1 MKNLI
6 ISFFLSFYT
15 FKALAVEKP
24 MIQIDSL
31 KGRKPIKPQQA
42 LDRNEKVLT
51 IRMNSEEVKK
61 ITVSMNGTILSF
73 SSRPNKVILGR
84 KGLFAIEYIE
94 NDLAITPLKY
104 DSKSNLTVYLDG
116 KRYTFDLNTNK
127 NMSYG
132 IILIRDSLEKSIQ
145 VRMK

>member
-1 MKNLI
+1 MKNLA
-6 ISFFLSFYT
+6 ISLVLVFLSV
-15 FKALAVEKP
+15 KVVALEKP
-24 MIQIDSL
+24 VIQINSL
-31 KGRKPIKPQQA
+31 KEGKAIKPHQSM
-42 LDRNEKVLT
+42 DRSEKVLT
-51 IRMNSEEVKK
+51 LRMNSEEIKK
-61 ITVSMNGTILSF
+61 VIVSMNGTILSF

-84 KGLFAIEYIE
+84 KGMFAMEYIE
-94 NDLAITPLKY
+94 NDLAITPLKF

-127 NMSYG
+127 KISYG